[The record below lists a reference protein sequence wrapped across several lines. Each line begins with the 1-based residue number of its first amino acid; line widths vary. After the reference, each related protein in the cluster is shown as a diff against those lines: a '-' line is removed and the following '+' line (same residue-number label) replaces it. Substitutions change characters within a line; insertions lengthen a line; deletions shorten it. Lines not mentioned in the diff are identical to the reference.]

1 MQINEAMF
9 VGSRGW
15 VLKPEKMRGF
25 GDETVGKVR
34 FVGEI
39 AGVSS
44 CAFCFLSLSPMWRSH
59 ADILGGCLEVP
70 QSDYKQ
76 SFSAYVRAE
85 LFHSGGKQEWKSP
98 VVEVTNVP
106 ETGVDI
112 SWNKKEIEVQQF
124 EWEYESEDLAF
135 IRYVR
140 SRLAYMEHAY
150 ITDQSRLYSLM
161 VIRHHELMEHED
173 LAVFCAKINH
183 LESGW
188 RLVRLLDMKGK
199 NTGATLLVRFR
210 RE

>member
-44 CAFCFLSLSPMWRSH
+44 L
-59 ADILGGCLEVP
+59 P

-112 SWNKKEIEVQQF
+112 SWNKKEIQVQQF

-135 IRYVR
+135 IR
-140 SRLAYMEHAY
+140 
-150 ITDQSRLYSLM
+150 LM